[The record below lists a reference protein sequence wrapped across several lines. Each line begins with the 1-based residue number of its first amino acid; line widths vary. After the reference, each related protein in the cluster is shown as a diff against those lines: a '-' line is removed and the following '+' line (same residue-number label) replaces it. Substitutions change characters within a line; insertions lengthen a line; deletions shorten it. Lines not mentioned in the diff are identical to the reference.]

1 MKKIISLVLA
11 VLMISAICVPVF
23 AAASPTDITT
33 ATSGTAVVK
42 VDESSLDA
50 AEWYVVQIPADKDI
64 AWGTE
69 SVDMNYKV
77 ASQLAEGKTLTV
89 TVTDSDSNKM
99 TDQNGGDDTI
109 AFTPTGF
116 AANTFEAVNGV
127 GDSATEVTSWAN
139 ADPAVTLTIAKEAW
153 EGIAVSVYQTTLT
166 YTVAVA

>member
-1 MKKIISLVLA
+1 MKKIISVVLA

-23 AAASPTDITT
+23 ATDITKDTPETKGT
-33 ATSGTAVVK
+33 ATVK
-42 VDESSLDA
+42 VDETSLDA
-50 AEWYVVQIPADKDI
+50 AEWYVVQIPADKNI

-77 ASQLAEGKTLTV
+77 ASQLAKGKTLTV

-99 TDQNGGDDTI
+99 TADGVDDTI
-109 AFTPTGF
+109 AFTPAGF
-116 AANTFEAVNGV
+116 TAKTFEAVTGV
-127 GDSATEVTSWAN
+127 GDSATEVTSWVE

-166 YTVAVA
+166 YTVAVNK

>member
-1 MKKIISLVLA
+1 MKKIISVVLA

-23 AAASPTDITT
+23 AADITKDTPETKGT
-33 ATSGTAVVK
+33 ATVK

-50 AEWYVVQIPADKDI
+50 AEWYVVQIPADKNI

-99 TDQNGGDDTI
+99 TDQNGGEDTI
-109 AFTPTGF
+109 AFTPAGF
-116 AANTFEAVNGV
+116 AAKTFEAVNGV

>member
-23 AAASPTDITT
+23 AADITKDTPETKGT
-33 ATSGTAVVK
+33 ATVK

-50 AEWYVVQIPADKDI
+50 AEWYVVQIPADKNI

-99 TDQNGGDDTI
+99 TDQNGGEDTI
-109 AFTPTGF
+109 AFTPAGF
-116 AANTFEAVNGV
+116 AAKTFEAVNGV
-127 GDSATEVTSWAN
+127 GDSATEVNSWVE